1 MSVLKVESRRSCKSC
16 TLGES
21 FETAEDAKIMKCN
34 ECGAL
39 SLSDETEI
47 VTKAYVVVSDI
58 QRGKKLPFVVLS
70 GNCLNQV
77 LKGSAENPRN
87 LLRSEA
93 FGLKYEMTS
102 MKVTS
107 VE

>member
-1 MSVLKVESRRSCKSC
+1 
-16 TLGES
+16 
-21 FETAEDAKIMKCN
+21 MKCN

-39 SLSDETEI
+39 SLTDETEV

-58 QRGKKLPFVVLS
+58 PRGKKLPFVVLS

-77 LKGSAENPRN
+77 LKGSAAKN
-87 LLRSEA
+87 LQRSEA

-107 VE
+107 AE